1 MNLFRLCYVRG
12 GLERHLTFGAKD
24 LIAAMEFYERWER
37 WPEVERV
44 VEMTTLGPSRFGRG
58 RS

>member
-1 MNLFRLCYVRG
+1 MRG
-12 GLERHLTFGAKD
+12 GIQRHLTFGAKD

-37 WPEVERV
+37 WPGVERV
-44 VEMTTLGPSRFGRG
+44 VDMTALSPSRFGRG